1 VWRNVFGGDENV
13 DAAAVANV
21 VSYMRK
27 NLRDLDRV
35 HDSDIASGD
44 ISFSDP
50 VREATIVDREAQAMK
65 QPIPEPT
72 PVAQA

>member
-1 VWRNVFGGDENV
+1 WRNVFGGDENV

-50 VREATIVDREAQAMK
+50 AREATIVDREAQAMK
-65 QPIPEPT
+65 QPIPEPA